1 VKSPPFVN
9 VLTKRVNEW
18 PFLLHEFSG
27 SEYIT
32 CLAEDF
38 PFRDAITETTSS
50 LKVQPDLGLVLCH
63 LP

>member
-32 CLAEDF
+32 CLPEDS
-38 PFRDAITETTSS
+38 PVKDAIAATTSN
-50 LKVQPDLGLVLCH
+50 LKIQSNLELV
-63 LP
+63 